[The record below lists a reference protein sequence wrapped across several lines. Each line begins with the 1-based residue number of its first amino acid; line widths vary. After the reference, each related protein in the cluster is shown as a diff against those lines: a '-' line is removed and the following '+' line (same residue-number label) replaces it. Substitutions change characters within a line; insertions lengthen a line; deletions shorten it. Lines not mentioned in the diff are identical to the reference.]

1 MKKKIFAAAIAV
13 CLIAAAITGAT
24 IAYFTDNASVD
35 NTFTIGEVTIKLDES
50 KVTVVDNRAVVST
63 TERVSTNQDYG
74 YLYPGQTLTKDP
86 TITNTGSEKAFV
98 AAKVTISTTADITD
112 ATLTLVKDL
121 LSGGMLLSGSGATC
135 VSALDNGD
143 YVIYILYHGEMSK
156 DQQITMF
163 TTLSIPSSYGN
174 TEMALLKGL
183 KIDVDAYAVQSA
195 GFTNAKDA
203 IEAGFDVFDGKFN

>member
-24 IAYFTDNASVD
+24 IAYFTDNESVD
-35 NTFTIGEVTIKLDES
+35 NTFTIGEVAIKLDES
-50 KVTVVDNRAVVST
+50 KVTLDANNRAVVST
-63 TERVSTNQDYG
+63 TERVSANQDYG
-74 YLYPGQTLTKDP
+74 YLYPGQILTKDP
-86 TITNTGSEKAFV
+86 IITNTGSEKAFV

-112 ATLTLVKDL
+112 ATLVEDL

-143 YVIYILYHGEMSK
+143 YVIYILYHGEMNK
-156 DQQITMF
+156 DQQITLF
-163 TTLSIPSSYGN
+163 TTLSIPSAYDN
-174 TEMALLKGL
+174 DDMDKLQGL
-183 KIDVDAYAVQSA
+183 KISVVAYAVQSA